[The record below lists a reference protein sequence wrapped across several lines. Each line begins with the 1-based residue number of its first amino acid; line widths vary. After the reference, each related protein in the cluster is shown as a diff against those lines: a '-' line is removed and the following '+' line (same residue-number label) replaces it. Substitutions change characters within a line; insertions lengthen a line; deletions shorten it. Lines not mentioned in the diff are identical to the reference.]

1 MDGRTGRE
9 TERQTDRQTDIEHYI
24 ARTIATIHSFPFYT
38 FMFPGIFGIPNQPA
52 FLVSL
57 GTLEVHFSPHF
68 GPALPMLRIPF
79 R

>member
-24 ARTIATIHSFPFYT
+24 ARTIAIIHSFPFDT
-38 FMFPGIFGIPNQPA
+38 FMFRRIFGIPNQPA

-57 GTLEVHFSPHF
+57 GTLEVHFNAHV
-68 GPALPMLRIPF
+68 GPALTQSHS
-79 R
+79 